1 MVYQN
6 LLVQRPATIHHN
18 IYKTMNKIHSKGKVH
33 KEPYTFKTRF
43 IQWVYKVL
51 CWISIDILSM
61 RHQDSE
67 RCLPILRRLDKILY
81 SRGNTGA
88 FSYFKIVRSVYLKY
102 ISTGGSPGPEI
113 REVGISLTQDG
124 LPKILGDFIP
134 IIRRSV
140 IPETELVIS
149 DQRSLQL
156 LNSLLWCTRSLKS
169 GVSLDTSTIEAA
181 S

>member
-1 MVYQN
+1 
-6 LLVQRPATIHHN
+6 
-18 IYKTMNKIHSKGKVH
+18 MNKNYSKSKVQKGHSL
-33 KEPYTFKTRF
+33 FKTKF

-88 FSYFKIVRSVYLKY
+88 FSYFKKVRSVYLKY
-102 ISTGGSPGPEI
+102 ISTGGKPSTDI
-113 REVGISLTQDG
+113 HEVGISLTQDG

-134 IIRRSV
+134 IIRRSIV
-140 IPETELVIS
+140 PETELVLS

-156 LNSLLWCTRSLKS
+156 LNSLL
-169 GVSLDTSTIEAA
+169 
-181 S
+181 